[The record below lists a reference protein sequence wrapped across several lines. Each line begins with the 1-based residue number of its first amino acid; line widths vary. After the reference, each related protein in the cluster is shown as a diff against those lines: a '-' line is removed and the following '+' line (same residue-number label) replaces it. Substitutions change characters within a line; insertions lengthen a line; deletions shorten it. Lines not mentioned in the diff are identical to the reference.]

1 MDKDTQMPAIFPSSL
16 LNDLQNHRTHDVRNL
31 LKRLECIATQVEGA
45 WQGWAEPQVTCLV
58 VALVTAYLYTADS
71 IKLSRAIEKILK
83 PMQTH
88 HADSILG
95 RLEGQILSVLEN
107 AAADVKLLSRVSV
120 LLEQSKLVQSV
131 LRSNI
136 LRVISLVSKQLLPLT
151 TLPPQELTTTQ
162 TLQLHALIKMVL
174 QMCQVCPDVF
184 QQAVWV
190 GGTDPDIDTHV
201 SNLVNCLVTVLKSP
215 GHCVDCLLLCGTA
228 TCLLLNTCP
237 LAPQAAGAAIK
248 LLTVTL
254 SADENFDT
262 SHLKHDQFYSSR
274 SREFIIAHLSSVTS
288 RTLGPV
294 ALLRGLVT
302 CGNTDI
308 LLARMGNGETSVLSP
323 ESLQTEA
330 GHLQSQTFMTELFSY
345 IHTLCQGDLTIHFQ
359 AFQILS
365 LWYIR
370 LTKFL
375 TSQQDVD
382 IGTTLVTIQESTLN
396 LVVLNWDSPVAD
408 VPEAVVEVFTSMM
421 TVWVS
426 LKGEMPDFPA
436 NVASML
442 MSTPWHVKGKY
453 RVWAAALKYCQPEQ
467 YGCESMENHM
477 LRCLTTNHL
486 AASSAAL
493 YKASI
498 TLLSSSPG
506 ALETWKQVKMPT
518 LVEGLTSQNSL
529 LRYNTSQY
537 WVPVTIKLFPLSAG
551 VIKSYLSGEMD
562 YATSSAARTRLL
574 HAWIIVTKT
583 VRSLTGVSDLDNNK
597 CVEEALYSMDE
608 DVRLD
613 AIGLLCNTLKKAEN
627 LSETEDRLLRQVV
640 PVNVKVDS
648 APFRQLLVTNIR
660 RLLIRLRDSCT
671 PLLKE
676 PDKHKTTLDRSL
688 DFVSWLHGLCIGNLF
703 AGASYQ
709 RRKCSLDLLHV
720 LYGNLV
726 HSPNTGH
733 RKGFVPETALK
744 LLEFAGRRWEFFSP
758 DNACTLIICLLDGS
772 EEIQSLA
779 YHLLISYYSWP
790 LQSHIEDQQDPCCHL
805 LGEGLRLCNSPKG
818 HEGQSGA
825 TLCKLVFQKYTLE
838 NDFLFHIQ
846 PITSDGTYTVTV
858 SAGNHGDSKIS
869 DCRDNNAVSFL
880 ETLLGETGRCV
891 AEAERDLVR
900 ASKHF
905 PIHCLVRAVTHCLCE
920 CEDVHGKLVSRV
932 SDIALQLVAMCRQII
947 YRMMSI
953 MSGVTSQE
961 ACPSFAEIGEAI
973 ENLLLE
979 GQEDYNEGTSLSPE
993 FQYMSSWCWNNI
1005 KESCVSLGEV
1015 TQKLVNCS
1023 AELPPSTVEDIRA
1036 TFLSVLT
1043 KCRHKGVIE
1052 GCRSAFIR
1060 FCSALFSCTDE
1071 SLCKIP
1077 AQTLQEVLSSL
1088 KRKEI
1093 SSSVTRRSAGLPII
1107 IQAILVS
1114 EKRSKKTALLIEA
1127 QQGLSEVCH
1136 LPLTSDLGLTDLPQ
1150 VHGLNILNTLFT
1162 DASLSSTLIA
1172 HSSHVTILV
1181 IQLFGSPSWSIRNAA
1196 TILFSTMVTRI
1207 FGQKKSRDNKLCNSL
1222 TFQELCSYY
1231 PELPPF
1237 LLSVLLE
1244 ASHRDVR
1251 DICQL
1256 HPGLFPVLT
1265 LLACLNPTKTTDP
1278 ALIGRL
1284 IEYRNLIK
1292 LFTRSPVYQLRHL
1305 VASSLVAM
1313 VPRQE
1318 MMSSVMSCLNDDITY
1333 LADDVDANSLHG
1345 NLLFVHRA
1353 LEHVDNP
1360 SSLRS
1365 VWGVLVDK
1373 VWLLDARTG
1382 ILSGLHVQL
1391 LTTVLAG
1398 SPSLEVPRTLTEAVM
1413 TRCCQDS
1420 QLVGGSV
1427 LCDAGVEFL
1436 LACCNLSGQSIQAVI
1451 GRLLANG
1458 SPETRGACLEHL
1470 LGNLINLDLDEPE
1483 NLMTDLLAVFISDS
1497 DLQHRY
1503 SSLELVCFLYE
1514 QYGQMD
1520 IEDWAQLQGALAD
1533 LDPAMWSGQARSSV
1547 VVIARAVCLHVQA
1560 TYIKDSTRDPVA
1572 VGMFVKELQRC
1583 SIATNETERMSGVR
1597 ALGIAG
1603 HGLLEDKEGEHVV
1616 SLLDV
1621 CLTLVQDEDTD
1632 IRTEACSF
1640 VSQVLHQKGFTEY
1653 PSLHSN
1659 VCYELLLEYTC
1670 AQFWSSASCLQ
1681 FMLAQL
1687 TVGRNLQQVISER
1700 STSRYSQL
1708 YDTEDNSFF
1717 AEKIY
1722 NCFHLHKQLTVMI
1735 SKCKE
1740 KGKVETL
1747 RKLFTSSNTLIL
1759 QEDLTLL
1766 RHILAEIQ
1774 PGAMI
1779 TVMTDSSVLA
1789 GSVGLVL
1796 TCDIMARL
1804 SSDCN
1809 HQNQSVYQSTLHTIQ
1824 ETKPFPP
1831 SLMTSLGNVL
1841 PV

>member
-1 MDKDTQMPAIFPSSL
+1 KPVRP
-16 LNDLQNHRTHDVRNL
+16 LQ
-31 LKRLECIATQVEGA
+31 RLE
-45 WQGWAEPQVTCLV
+45 
-58 VALVTAYLYTADS
+58 
-71 IKLSRAIEKILK
+71 
-83 PMQTH
+83 
-88 HADSILG
+88 
-95 RLEGQILSVLEN
+95 
-107 AAADVKLLSRVSV
+107 
-120 LLEQSKLVQSV
+120 
-131 LRSNI
+131 
-136 LRVISLVSKQLLPLT
+136 KQLKIFFWKDRKIT
-151 TLPPQELTTTQ
+151 
-162 TLQLHALIKMVL
+162 M
-174 QMCQVCPDVF
+174 
-184 QQAVWV
+184 
-190 GGTDPDIDTHV
+190 
-201 SNLVNCLVTVLKSP
+201 
-215 GHCVDCLLLCGTA
+215 
-228 TCLLLNTCP
+228 
-237 LAPQAAGAAIK
+237 
-248 LLTVTL
+248 
-254 SADENFDT
+254 
-262 SHLKHDQFYSSR
+262 
-274 SREFIIAHLSSVTS
+274 
-288 RTLGPV
+288 
-294 ALLRGLVT
+294 
-302 CGNTDI
+302 
-308 LLARMGNGETSVLSP
+308 
-323 ESLQTEA
+323 
-330 GHLQSQTFMTELFSY
+330 
-345 IHTLCQGDLTIHFQ
+345 
-359 AFQILS
+359 
-365 LWYIR
+365 
-370 LTKFL
+370 
-375 TSQQDVD
+375 
-382 IGTTLVTIQESTLN
+382 
-396 LVVLNWDSPVAD
+396 
-408 VPEAVVEVFTSMM
+408 
-421 TVWVS
+421 
-426 LKGEMPDFPA
+426 KG
-436 NVASML
+436 
-442 MSTPWHVKGKY
+442 
-453 RVWAAALKYCQPEQ
+453 R
-467 YGCESMENHM
+467 
-477 LRCLTTNHL
+477 
-486 AASSAAL
+486 
-493 YKASI
+493 
-498 TLLSSSPG
+498 
-506 ALETWKQVKMPT
+506 
-518 LVEGLTSQNSL
+518 
-529 LRYNTSQY
+529 
-537 WVPVTIKLFPLSAG
+537 
-551 VIKSYLSGEMD
+551 
-562 YATSSAARTRLL
+562 
-574 HAWIIVTKT
+574 
-583 VRSLTGVSDLDNNK
+583 
-597 CVEEALYSMDE
+597 
-608 DVRLD
+608 
-613 AIGLLCNTLKKAEN
+613 
-627 LSETEDRLLRQVV
+627 
-640 PVNVKVDS
+640 
-648 APFRQLLVTNIR
+648 
-660 RLLIRLRDSCT
+660 
-671 PLLKE
+671 
-676 PDKHKTTLDRSL
+676 
-688 DFVSWLHGLCIGNLF
+688 
-703 AGASYQ
+703 
-709 RRKCSLDLLHV
+709 
-720 LYGNLV
+720 
-726 HSPNTGH
+726 
-733 RKGFVPETALK
+733 
-744 LLEFAGRRWEFFSP
+744 
-758 DNACTLIICLLDGS
+758 
-772 EEIQSLA
+772 
-779 YHLLISYYSWP
+779 
-790 LQSHIEDQQDPCCHL
+790 
-805 LGEGLRLCNSPKG
+805 
-818 HEGQSGA
+818 
-825 TLCKLVFQKYTLE
+825 
-838 NDFLFHIQ
+838 
-846 PITSDGTYTVTV
+846 
-858 SAGNHGDSKIS
+858 
-869 DCRDNNAVSFL
+869 
-880 ETLLGETGRCV
+880 
-891 AEAERDLVR
+891 
-900 ASKHF
+900 
-905 PIHCLVRAVTHCLCE
+905 
-920 CEDVHGKLVSRV
+920 
-932 SDIALQLVAMCRQII
+932 
-947 YRMMSI
+947 
-953 MSGVTSQE
+953 
-961 ACPSFAEIGEAI
+961 
-973 ENLLLE
+973 
-979 GQEDYNEGTSLSPE
+979 
-993 FQYMSSWCWNNI
+993 
-1005 KESCVSLGEV
+1005 
-1015 TQKLVNCS
+1015 
-1023 AELPPSTVEDIRA
+1023 
-1036 TFLSVLT
+1036 
-1043 KCRHKGVIE
+1043 
-1052 GCRSAFIR
+1052 
-1060 FCSALFSCTDE
+1060 
-1071 SLCKIP
+1071 
-1077 AQTLQEVLSSL
+1077 
-1088 KRKEI
+1088 
-1093 SSSVTRRSAGLPII
+1093 
-1107 IQAILVS
+1107 
-1114 EKRSKKTALLIEA
+1114 
-1127 QQGLSEVCH
+1127 
-1136 LPLTSDLGLTDLPQ
+1136 
-1150 VHGLNILNTLFT
+1150 
-1162 DASLSSTLIA
+1162 
-1172 HSSHVTILV
+1172 
-1181 IQLFGSPSWSIRNAA
+1181 
-1196 TILFSTMVTRI
+1196 TMVTRI

-1256 HPGLFPVLT
+1256 HP
-1265 LLACLNPTKTTDP
+1265 
-1278 ALIGRL
+1278 
-1284 IEYRNLIK
+1284 
-1292 LFTRSPVYQLRHL
+1292 
-1305 VASSLVAM
+1305 VAM

-1659 VCYELLLEYTC
+1659 LLLEYTC